1 MTIAAP
7 GFINFRL
14 SDEWLQRLP
23 DLILESAGS
32 FGSLDVSRGRAQV
45 ECVSANPTGPIT
57 LGRTR
62 GGVIGDTLSEPVGLK
77 AILAQLQE
85 KFDVYFILPG
95 DAGYGGSAKILGFWR
110 KLLGQNVIA
119 LDDLDAVC
127 ETIALTVGLG
137 EEAIDLAEGLDDL
150 AQVGSAAGAAV
161 GKALARLGSPSVVRA
176 PAPAGL
182 DESEPWD
189 GLVRL

>member
-1 MTIAAP
+1 MGYTAEDLL
-7 GFINFRL
+7 RL
-14 SDEWLQRLP
+14 L
-23 DLILESAGS
+23 DLEPIEVNIYRGTNRDIGS
-32 FGSLDVSRGRAQV
+32 GRVFGGQV
-45 ECVSANPTGPIT
+45 
-57 LGRTR
+57 
-62 GGVIGDTLSEPVGLK
+62 
-77 AILAQLQE
+77 LAQALVAARRTIDE
-85 KFDVYFILPG
+85 EREAHSLHGYFILPG